1 MRTVPDLVQFIRE
14 KCKDKN
20 TSLTKLEE
28 LFGWAN
34 GTIGKWSKGK
44 KYPPHDK
51 LQMISDYFGISVSEL
66 TGEQK
71 EKPSADD
78 GEELSPEEKELYE
91 ILESASPDMIRAI
104 LDIAKIVQ
112 KEDVYRKMI
121 ILEME
126 ADK

>member
-1 MRTVPDLVQFIRE
+1 MFFDIY
-14 KCKDKN
+14 K
-20 TSLTKLEE
+20 SLCE
-28 LFGWAN
+28 G
-34 GTIGKWSKGK
+34 IGKTPNGVAKELKFASSSVTQWKHGST
-44 KYPPHDK
+44 PRPDA
-51 LQMISDYFGISVSEL
+51 LQRIADYFGVSVGYLL

-71 EKPSADD
+71 EKPSAN
-78 GEELSPEEKELYE
+78 GEGLSPEEKELYE